1 MKTVTIIRSVSLA
14 LFLTSMVSVGYAWGS
29 SILISQDHAM
39 AETKFEPDKSRDVK
53 SQLQLEKMDER
64 LIISGNV
71 TNKGSET
78 GEFQYQL
85 KVKRE
90 GRAGRSETSQSGT
103 LTLDPDQISE
113 ISETSVNVQNHDTCT
128 ISLNVINNAGQVVSE
143 SNLIYKVSNSD

>member
-14 LFLTSMVSVGYAWGS
+14 LFLTSMVSVCYAWGS
-29 SILISQDHAM
+29 SIIISQDHAM
-39 AETKFEPDKSRDVK
+39 TETKFEPDESRDVK

-71 TNKGSET
+71 ENLGSET

-85 KVKRE
+85 KVKRD

-103 LTLDPDQISE
+103 LTLDPDQKSE
-113 ISETSVNVQNHDTCT
+113 ISETSINIQNNDTCT
-128 ISLNVINNAGQVVSE
+128 ISLSVINNAGQVVSE
-143 SNLIYKVSNSD
+143 SNLIYIVRNSD